1 MQSIGWVLSIYNL
14 SQLLVGT
21 LRGSHARLLTLSIPS
36 HQQYHQALEPPLEM
50 NLNSGQLLDLLSLC
64 FFSICVTEV
73 LLDRNSSGTAFL
85 TEARKPHTST

>member
-36 HQQYHQALEPPLEM
+36 HQQYHQALEPPGFI
-50 NLNSGQLLDLLSLC
+50 SGVERVEGWSHKMAVKRPVAAIGRTGGGKADGGKN
-64 FFSICVTEV
+64 I
-73 LLDRNSSGTAFL
+73 
-85 TEARKPHTST
+85 